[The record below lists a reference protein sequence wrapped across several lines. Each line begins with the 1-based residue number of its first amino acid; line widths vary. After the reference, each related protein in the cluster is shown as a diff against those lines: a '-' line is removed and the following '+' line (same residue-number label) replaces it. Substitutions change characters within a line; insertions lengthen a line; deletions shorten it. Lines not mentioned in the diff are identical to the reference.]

1 MGLPIQTAPTYVCNL
16 SDGREVKYRPF
27 LVKEQK
33 YLLIAKE
40 SEDGKEIANALT
52 QLVESVTFGQI
63 DANKLPLFDLE
74 YLFLQIRT
82 KSVGETANMRFL
94 CQEVD
99 CTGSGS
105 VDIDLTKVKLTEN
118 VKDNKLMLTDELGLV
133 LKYPTVEELSK
144 IDEVENL
151 DDRLIATIMCG
162 IETIFDANDVY
173 ENKDISDEDLKDFVE
188 SLTLDQLDKLN
199 DYYLATPSLKEEIE
213 YTCDVCSTK
222 QKRVLQGL
230 NAFF

>member
-52 QLVESVTFGQI
+52 QLVESVTFGEV
-63 DANKLPLFDLE
+63 DANKLALFDLE

-118 VKDNKLMLTDELGLV
+118 VKDNKLMLTDDLGLV
-133 LKYPTVEELSK
+133 LKYPTVEELGK

-173 ENKDISDEDLKDFVE
+173 ESKDISDEDLKDFVE